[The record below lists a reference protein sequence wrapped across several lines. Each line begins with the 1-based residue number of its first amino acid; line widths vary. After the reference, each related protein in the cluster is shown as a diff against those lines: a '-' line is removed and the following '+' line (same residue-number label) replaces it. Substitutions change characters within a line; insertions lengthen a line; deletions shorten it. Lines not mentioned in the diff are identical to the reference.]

1 MEESKPRFTVAWI
14 NIVCAIFSCLGAFIF
29 GFDSGI
35 FNTTIAHESFNIYM
49 FGRTTGDAI
58 LTGAVASTYTGGT
71 AIGGLFSGWSAG
83 KFGRKKTIIGAA
95 AIVAFG
101 TTLQTAAQNLGMLIA
116 GRVIAGLAVGI
127 LLSIVPVYNAE
138 LAVPQHRGVIV
149 GLFAVL
155 ASFGVVCSNWI
166 GFGCQF
172 AHGDAQWRIP
182 LGCQIPTAVILGI
195 GGFFLPESPRWLIEQ
210 NRSHEAH
217 KIMTRIHGGLGEG
230 FVSWEFTQMH
240 EQIVAEREANQSRWI
255 DCFATPSARR
265 RMWIGIFVNIF
276 NNLGGTPV
284 ISNYQSRL
292 FKEIGFT
299 GTKTLFL
306 SGCYGLAGFA
316 GVLTNITLV
325 ADRMGRRESM
335 WIGAIVLVV
344 DLVILMP
351 LTKIYTGSENQAG
364 KAAAVTFIFLH
375 SYPYSVFMYGTVWV
389 YTAEMFPTRLRAKGV
404 AICTFWGQAFHILLQ
419 QIGLKV
425 FEEIGYLFYIVF
437 IVCTSFA
444 AVIYYFFLP
453 ETKGATLEG
462 ISRFFGD
469 PVVATLNESQT
480 RIAKV
485 LNEVDGLAD
494 TGDESG
500 ERGGKGE
507 GVLID
512 EKRD

>member
-1 MEESKPRFTVAWI
+1 
-14 NIVCAIFSCLGAFIF
+14 
-29 GFDSGI
+29 
-35 FNTTIAHESFNIYM
+35 
-49 FGRTTGDAI
+49 
-58 LTGAVASTYTGGT
+58 
-71 AIGGLFSGWSAG
+71 
-83 KFGRKKTIIGAA
+83 
-95 AIVAFG
+95 
-101 TTLQTAAQNLGMLIA
+101 
-116 GRVIAGLAVGI
+116 
-127 LLSIVPVYNAE
+127 
-138 LAVPQHRGVIV
+138 
-149 GLFAVL
+149 
-155 ASFGVVCSNWI
+155 
-166 GFGCQF
+166 
-172 AHGDAQWRIP
+172 
-182 LGCQIPTAVILGI
+182 
-195 GGFFLPESPRWLIEQ
+195 
-210 NRSHEAH
+210 
-217 KIMTRIHGGLGEG
+217 MTRIHGGLGED
-230 FVSWEFTQMH
+230 FVSREFTQMH
-240 EQIVAEREANQSRWI
+240 EQIIAEREANQSRWI

-284 ISNYQSRL
+284 ISNYQSKL

-325 ADRMGRRESM
+325 ADRMGRKDSM
-335 WIGAIVLVV
+335 CKLPYKLSVSYLTISGIGAIVLVV

-404 AICTFWGQAFHILLQ
+404 AICTFWGQAFNILLQ

-444 AVIYYFFLP
+444 AVVYYFFLP
-453 ETKGATLEG
+453 ETKGATLED
-462 ISRFFGD
+462 ISRSFGD

-480 RIAKV
+480 RITKV

-500 ERGGKGE
+500 ERGGKG
-507 GVLID
+507 GGGSD
-512 EKRD
+512 